1 MRRRLAYLVVPSLL
15 LAACTDDP
23 YRDGPTAPSA
33 RQKAAAEA
41 STENNIGPSPLGGPI
56 PIGLAVVATG
66 MVSPVQLVQPDK
78 IELRFVVD
86 QIGLVHVLDAGGTRL
101 PQPFLDVRGRITPL
115 NAGGDERGLLGLA
128 FHPDFRKNGRLFV
141 FYTAPPRVPG
151 YNNTITIS
159 EFRADVAAGP
169 NKNKI
174 MKREVPRLI
183 AGSERVVLQVDH
195 PQANHNGGTVAF
207 GPDGY
212 LYISIGDGGGRDDDN
227 PLGHVPDWYAD
238 NAGGNGQDIEA
249 NLLGNILRIDVDRG
263 APYAIPRDNPF
274 VGRPG
279 LDEIWAYGF
288 RNPYRFAFDTK
299 HGHALLVGDAGQELW
314 EEVSV
319 AERGGNY
326 GWNVK
331 EGTHCFDAEAPTVVP
346 PDCPTVDPTTGEP
359 LRNPVIEYP
368 NTKNTAFGNDL
379 GLTVVG
385 GEVYRGNDVHALR
398 GLYVFGSAATRTL
411 PSPLAPPTPG
421 SGRLFASPM
430 SGFPLWTM
438 HELRVDGT
446 DPIGYFVKGFGIDR
460 AGEVYV
466 MASKILGPSGT
477 TGAVLKIVDPSR

>member
-1 MRRRLAYLVVPSLL
+1 MRGRMLGLVVPSLL

-23 YRDGPTAPSA
+23 LGGIPTEPSVG
-33 RQKAAAEA
+33 RGAAQEA
-41 STENNIGPSPLGGPI
+41 STANNVGPSPLGGAI
-56 PIGLAVVATG
+56 PIGLEVVATG
-66 MVSPVQLVQPDK
+66 LVSPVQLVQPEKSD
-78 IELRFVVD
+78 LRFVVD
-86 QIGLVHVLDAGGTRL
+86 QIGLVRVIDEGGTLL
-101 PQPFLDVRGRITPL
+101 PEPFLDLRSRITPL
-115 NAGGDERGLLGLA
+115 NPGGDERGLLGLA
-128 FHPDFRKNGRLFV
+128 FHPDFRTNGRVFV
-141 FYTAPPRVPG
+141 FYTAPPRVAG
-151 YNNTITIS
+151 FNNTITIS

-169 NKNKI
+169 NKSKI
-174 MKREVPRLI
+174 MKREVPRVVS
-183 AGSERVVLQVDH
+183 GERVVLQVDH

-212 LYISIGDGGGRDDDN
+212 LYVSIGDGGGRDDEAA
-227 PLGHVPDWYAD
+227 GHVPDWYRD

-249 NLLGNILRIDVDRG
+249 NLLGNILRLDVDRG

-346 PDCPTVDPTTGEP
+346 PDCPTVDPTTGEQ
-359 LRNPVIEYP
+359 LRNPVIEFP
-368 NTKNTAFGNDL
+368 NTKNEAFGGDL

-385 GEVYRGNDVHALR
+385 GVVYRGNDVHALR
-398 GLYVFGSAATRTL
+398 GLYGFGSAATRTL
-411 PSPLAPPTPG
+411 PGG
-421 SGRLFASPM
+421 SGRLFASLM
-430 SGFPLWTM
+430 DGVPLWTM
-438 HELRVDGT
+438 HELRVHGS

-460 AGEVYV
+460 DGEVYV

-477 TGAVLKIVDPSR
+477 TGTVLKLADAKR